1 MILLRRFG
9 SSAAFTLGLF
19 FLVFPVKPSLAGGQI
34 ELKYLVTYLHV
45 TVGAGQWSLDLDQDR
60 YVTAASGQIAG
71 MMTLLING
79 NGSGRAEGHIVRGVP
94 QPDRFAAHV
103 ASSAENDD
111 VTMSFQ
117 DGAIRDFQALPPFP
131 PTPKR
136 VTITS
141 ELLEGASDPLSA
153 AFIPLNHKS
162 EIDPCSEHLRIF
174 DGRRRY
180 DVTLQLK
187 RSEKVSIEPGYRGV
201 GIVCSVQV
209 VPIAGQQTE
218 ESAVRF
224 LADTKDDIEI
234 EYAFIEEAQAFV
246 PIAGTIPTLVGTLHV
261 NAQRITIQTSD
272 IKKPRL

>member
-1 MILLRRFG
+1 MIFLCRLG

-19 FLVFPVKPSLAGGQI
+19 FLAFPVEPSLAGPRI
-34 ELKYLVTYLHV
+34 ELKYRVTYLHV

-60 YVTAASGQIAG
+60 YATAAAGQITG
-71 MMTLLING
+71 MMSLLING
-79 NGSGRAEGHIVRGVP
+79 DGSGRAEGHIVRGAP

-131 PTPKR
+131 PAPKR
-136 VTITS
+136 VPVTS

-153 AFIPLNHKS
+153 AFIPLNKNS
-162 EIDPCSEHLRIF
+162 ETGPCSEHLRIF

-180 DVTLQLK
+180 DATLQLK
-187 RSEKVSIEPGYRGV
+187 RSEKVSIEPGYQGAAV
-201 GIVCSVQV
+201 VCSVRV
-209 VPIAGQQTE
+209 VLIAGQQVE
-218 ESAVRF
+218 GSAAKF

-246 PIAGTIPTLVGTLHV
+246 PIAGAIPTLVGTLHV
-261 NAQRITIQTSD
+261 DAQQITIQTSN